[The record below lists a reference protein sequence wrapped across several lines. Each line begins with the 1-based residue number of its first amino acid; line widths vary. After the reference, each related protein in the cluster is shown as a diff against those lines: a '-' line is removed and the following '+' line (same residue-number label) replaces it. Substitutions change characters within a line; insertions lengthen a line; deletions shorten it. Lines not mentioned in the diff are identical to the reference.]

1 MVVMACHIMSCHVM
15 DRRSVLFS
23 VELHPPRNP
32 NPDTMGSI
40 AGQNGVQSGLVFVYD
55 QNENDREPI
64 PVRMVVSRLS
74 RGLFDRDSLAIAIA
88 PHQLNKSINS
98 RPGRIID
105 WFPRLKHSLP
115 YFTL

>member
-1 MVVMACHIMSCHVM
+1 M
-15 DRRSVLFS
+15 LFS
-23 VELHPPRNP
+23 VVLYPPSNP
-32 NPDTMGSI
+32 NPDTMDSI
-40 AGQNGVQSGLVFVYD
+40 DGQNGVQSGLVFVYD

-74 RGLFDRDSLAIAIA
+74 MGLFDRDSLALAIAIAIA

-105 WFPRLKHSLP
+105 WFPRLKYSLP